1 MTSPAVG
8 QPAPDVSFRTP
19 DRETITLAE
28 QKGQSNVVIAF
39 YVAAFTGG

>member
-1 MTSPAVG
+1 MVSPAVG

-19 DRETITLAE
+19 DRETIALAE
-28 QKGQSNVVIAF
+28 QKGKSNVVIAF